1 VTTNSPADSPTTRKY
16 PLPPGRDSRFGSALI
31 VEVVDVLKAHGYPE
45 PGGSDLADL
54 VAALR
59 GFLYAPHTSV

>member
-1 VTTNSPADSPTTRKY
+1 MTTPTDSATTRNY
-16 PLPPGRDSRFGSALI
+16 PLPPGKDSRFGSALI
-31 VEVVDVLKAHGYPE
+31 LEVVDVLRAHGYPE

-59 GFLYAPHTSV
+59 GFLYAPHQSV

>member
-1 VTTNSPADSPTTRKY
+1 VTTPTDSPTTRNY
-16 PLPPGRDSRFGSALI
+16 PLPPGEDPRFGSDLI
-31 VEVVDVLKAHGYPE
+31 LEVVNVLKAHGYPE

-59 GFLYAPHTSV
+59 GFLYAPSIAV

>member
-1 VTTNSPADSPTTRKY
+1 MTTPADTPTTRNY
-16 PLPPGRDSRFGSALI
+16 PLPPGKDTRFGSDLI
-31 VEVVDVLKAHGYPE
+31 LEVVEVLKAHGYPQ
-45 PGGSDLADL
+45 PAGSDLADL